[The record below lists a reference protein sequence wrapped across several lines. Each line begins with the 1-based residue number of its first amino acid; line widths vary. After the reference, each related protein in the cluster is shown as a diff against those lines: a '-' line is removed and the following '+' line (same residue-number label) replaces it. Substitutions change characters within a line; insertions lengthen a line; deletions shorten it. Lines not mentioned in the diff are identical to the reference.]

1 MTEQEQTFW
10 DHLDVLRGSLI
21 KIVLVTVVFMIVAFI
36 MKDTLFSIILA
47 PKEYDF
53 ITYQWLE
60 KAAQLIN
67 PDAHL
72 EFFQVELIN
81 TGLAN
86 QFMVHMK
93 MALFMGALI
102 ASPYIIYLLFNFVA
116 PALYENEKRYAVRL
130 VGGGYVMFMLG
141 VLLSY
146 FLIFPF
152 TFRFLGTYQVSDD
165 VTNMISLDSYT
176 DTLWTLS
183 FLMGVVFEIPIVCW
197 LLAQFGLLK
206 AQFMQ
211 NYRKHAIVVILIVA
225 AIITPTTDVFTLML
239 VSMPIWF
246 LYEFSILIVKHTYK
260 TPSKD
265 DSATECQN

>member
-1 MTEQEQTFW
+1 MAEQELTFW

-21 KIVLVTVVFMIVAFI
+21 KILGVTVLFMVIAFT
-36 MKDTLFSIILA
+36 MKDVLFSIVLA
-47 PKEYDF
+47 PKGSDF

-60 KAAQLIN
+60 KAAQFIN
-67 PDAHL
+67 PDAHM
-72 EFFQVELIN
+72 EYFQVQLIN

-93 MALFMGALI
+93 TAFFMGVLC

-116 PALYENEKRYAVRL
+116 PALYENEKHYAVRL
-130 VGGGYVMFMLG
+130 VGGGYIMFVLG

-152 TFRFLGTYQVSDD
+152 TFRFLGTYQVSDE

-183 FLMGVVFEIPIVCW
+183 FLMGVVFEIPVICW
-197 LLAQFGLLK
+197 LLAKFGLIK
-206 AQFMQ
+206 ASMMQ
-211 NYRKHAIVVILIVA
+211 NYRRHAIVVILVVA

-239 VSMPIWF
+239 VSMPIWL
-246 LYEFSILIVKHTYK
+246 LYEFSILIVKHTRK
-260 TPSKD
+260 
-265 DSATECQN
+265 

>member
-1 MTEQEQTFW
+1 MAEQELTFW

-21 KIVLVTVVFMIVAFI
+21 KILGVTILFMVIAFI
-36 MKDTLFSIILA
+36 MKDFLFSIVLA
-47 PKEYDF
+47 PKESDF

-60 KAAQLIN
+60 KAAQFIN
-67 PDAHL
+67 PDTHM
-72 EFFQVELIN
+72 EYFQVQLIN

-93 MALFMGALI
+93 TAFFMGVLC

-116 PALYENEKRYAVRL
+116 PALYENEKHYAVRL
-130 VGGGYVMFMLG
+130 VGGGYIMFVLG

-152 TFRFLGTYQVSDD
+152 TFRFLGTYQVSDE

-183 FLMGVVFEIPIVCW
+183 FLMGVVFEIPVICW
-197 LLAQFGLLK
+197 LLSKFGLIK
-206 AQFMQ
+206 ASMMQ
-211 NYRKHAIVVILIVA
+211 NYRRHAIVVILVVA

-239 VSMPIWF
+239 VAMPIWF
-246 LYEFSILIVKHTYK
+246 LYEFSIFIVKHTRK
-260 TPSKD
+260 
-265 DSATECQN
+265 